1 MPKDPAHKPTPD
13 ARPEEHE
20 RYGEHGEQEGYGE
33 HREHGEYGDEP
44 EERPVAEHVSQ
55 DDRFGAI
62 TVRLDAR
69 EGEVSVTGA
78 SVPRVVLRRA
88 PGTDPADHVPIGT
101 RDGARLTLT
110 VDGAE
115 AEVDPAKGRLTR
127 RSYRVDVRHGDR
139 SWRLVPDSI
148 PGSRLLRGEE
158 RLGDFTSEGD
168 GRVGA
173 EWDEDAA
180 ADATDAA
187 LGYALAAAFGTGAQP
202 MWMIAIEMVGDML
215 PG

>member
-1 MPKDPAHKPTPD
+1 MPKDPAPKSTPD
-13 ARPEEHE
+13 AQHAEHE
-20 RYGEHGEQEGYGE
+20 EYGEY
-33 HREHGEYGDEP
+33 GEYGDEP
-44 EERPVAEHVSQ
+44 EEQPVVEHVAD
-55 DDRFGAI
+55 DDRFGAV
-62 TVRLDAR
+62 TVRLDTR
-69 EGEVSVTGA
+69 EGEVTVTGA

-88 PGTDPADHVPIGT
+88 AGTQPADHVPIGT

-139 SWRLVPDSI
+139 CWRLVPDSI

-158 RLGDFTSEGD
+158 PLGEFTSEGN
-168 GRVGA
+168 GRVAA
-173 EWDEDAA
+173 EWGEDAA
-180 ADATDAA
+180 V
-187 LGYALAAAFGTGAQP
+187 GYALAAAFGTGAQP